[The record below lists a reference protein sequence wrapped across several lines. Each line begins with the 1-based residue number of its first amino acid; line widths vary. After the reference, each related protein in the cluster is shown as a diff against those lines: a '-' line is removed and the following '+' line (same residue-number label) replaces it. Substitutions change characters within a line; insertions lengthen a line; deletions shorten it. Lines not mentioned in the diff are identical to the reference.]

1 MNMTMRN
8 VTAMDLVVALALL
21 FAAVLV
27 VAWAVSPRLRAWIE
41 KPNYRFQQNAQI
53 YDKYLM
59 SEPMRERTRL

>member
-1 MNMTMRN
+1 MNMTMLHL
-8 VTAMDLVVALALL
+8 TAMDLIVALALL

-27 VAWAVSPRLRAWIE
+27 AAWAMSPRLRAWIE
-41 KPNYRFQQNAQI
+41 KPNYRFQQNARI